1 MAMNHQLCMAHS
13 VHKSHG
19 HFKQRVSGFKSQG
32 GWKGRPFDS
41 APDEASLRT
50 SATAAAM
57 AAPKPSALRH
67 PLI

>member
-32 GWKGRPFDS
+32 GEGQ
-41 APDEASLRT
+41 
-50 SATAAAM
+50 
-57 AAPKPSALRH
+57 ALRLG
-67 PLI
+67 P